1 MNKTQHGEEG
11 FNLTSLIETMPAILI
26 VAIIL
31 GITQFLAMMNYISI
45 TAVSRDGTSAVFIK
59 YIPLSLYRQFLYK
72 SIPNI
77 IMNIIMNLI
86 VFAIVMIVVPI
97 PILYLIVVLILST
110 LFNII
115 QSFLNLIIDLK
126 KPKLKWDTEYAVVK
140 QNMNLM
146 WTMIF
151 GMVCIGIIVGL
162 TVIFTVA
169 NCNPIIAFSITTLFL
184 IGVIYL
190 LNRYIKEHQE
200 ELFAKIY

>member
-1 MNKTQHGEEG
+1 
-11 FNLTSLIETMPAILI
+11 
-26 VAIIL
+26 
-31 GITQFLAMMNYISI
+31 MMNYISI
-45 TAVSRDGTSAVFIK
+45 TAISRDGASAVFVK

-72 SIPNI
+72 SIPHI
-77 IMNIIMNLI
+77 IMNTIMNLI
-86 VFAIVMIVVPI
+86 VFILAKLVTPI

-200 ELFAKIY
+200 ELFKKIY